1 MPRLLDSSESRAR
14 DSEEDLFKESRLEL
28 LRGRDLFRDSLFVS
42 LLFPFPLLFPLP
54 APLLLLP
61 LLLLLPAFVRLLF
74 PRESRF
80 ESRAFDRDLPP

>member
-42 LLFPFPLLFPLP
+42 LLFPFPLLLP
-54 APLLLLP
+54 PLP
-61 LLLLLPAFVRLLF
+61 LLLFLVRLLL
-74 PRESRF
+74 PSESLF
-80 ESRAFDRDLPP
+80 ESRGLDRDLPP